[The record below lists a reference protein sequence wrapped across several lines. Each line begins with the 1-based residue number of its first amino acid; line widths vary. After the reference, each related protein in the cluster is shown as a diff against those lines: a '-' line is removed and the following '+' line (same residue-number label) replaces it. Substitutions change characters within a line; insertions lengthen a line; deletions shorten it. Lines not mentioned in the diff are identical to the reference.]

1 LGSAPHKA
9 GYEMFQPQIQK
20 TTTRTFFGMAELIYH
35 SIVRDVRKTHSN
47 AVVGLLM
54 NMMQTVVF
62 VLTFYA
68 MFFFL
73 GMRGAAI
80 RGDFLLYIMSGIFLF
95 MCHTK
100 AVSAVVGSEGPASAM
115 MQHAQMNTVISIT
128 AAAVSSL
135 YLQLLSLFFML
146 FIYHVAVTPVV
157 IDQPIGALAM
167 LLVAWL
173 SGVGVG
179 MIFLAMKPW
188 APDAV
193 KLLVSIYSRA
203 NMIASGKMFVA
214 NSLPSSMLVLFDW
227 NPLFHTIDQAR
238 GYIFLHYNPH
248 FSSPT
253 YPFYVAIALV
263 LLGLMG
269 EFYTRKS
276 ASISWG
282 ASR

>member
-80 RGDFLLYIMSGIFLF
+80 RGDFLLYIMLGIFLF

-135 YLQLLSLFFML
+135 YLQLLSLFFVL

>member
-135 YLQLLSLFFML
+135 YLQLLSLFFVL

-193 KLLVSIYSRA
+193 KLLVSIYNRA

>member
-1 LGSAPHKA
+1 
-9 GYEMFQPQIQK
+9 MFQPQIQK

-80 RGDFLLYIMSGIFLF
+80 RGDFLLYIMLGIFLF

-135 YLQLLSLFFML
+135 YLQLLSLFFVL

-193 KLLVSIYSRA
+193 KLLVSIYNRA

>member
-1 LGSAPHKA
+1 LGSAPHKT

-115 MQHAQMNTVISIT
+115 MQHAPMNTVISIT

-135 YLQLLSLFFML
+135 YLQLLSLFFVL

-203 NMIASGKMFVA
+203 SMIASGKMFVA